1 METGLI
7 GNLEFVSFVQL
18 RKKIERDTCVE
29 GLFSKDIDRR
39 KAF

>member
-18 RKKIERDTCVE
+18 RKKIERE
-29 GLFSKDIDRR
+29 R
-39 KAF
+39 KIVA